1 MTNTLLFHNLM
12 TDMHRQT
19 IARELHMEGIGLH
32 SGDRIRMCVR
42 PGREGIAFVR
52 DGVRIPARPEN
63 VVDTRL
69 NTTLGIGGVTVSTVE
84 HLMSAFCGLGI
95 TDCEIEV
102 SGAEVPVCDGS
113 ALPLFD
119 LLRKAGRE
127 ILPGDLEVIEVREPI
142 TAGEGGSWIEALPG
156 PLSITYEID
165 FPSRAIGAQR
175 FVFDGEGYGDLI
187 APART
192 FGMLK
197 DVEMMRSAGLAL
209 GGSLDNAVV
218 VDGEKVLNPE
228 GLRFPDEF
236 IRHKVL
242 DLLGDLWLLGSP
254 VAARVRAHRASHRL
268 HVALA
273 REILMRHRAR
283 AGESLP

>member
-1 MTNTLLFHNLM
+1 MSA
-12 TDMHRQT
+12 MHRKT

-32 SGDRIRMCVR
+32 SGGRIRMCVR
-42 PGREGIAFVR
+42 PGSEGIAFVR
-52 DGVRIPARPEN
+52 EGVRIPARPGN

-69 NTTLGIGGVTVSTVE
+69 NTTLGLRGVSVSTVE

-95 TDCEIEV
+95 TDCEVEI
-102 SGAEVPVCDGS
+102 SGAEVPVFDGS
-113 ALPLFD
+113 ALPMLA
-119 LLRKAGRE
+119 LLRQAGQE
-127 ILPGDLEVIEVREPI
+127 TLPGEIPAIEVREPI
-142 TAGEGGSWIEALPG
+142 TVGEGSSWIEALPG
-156 PLSITYEID
+156 SFCVSYEID

-175 FVFDGEGYGDLI
+175 YVFDGADYDGLI

-242 DLLGDLWLLGSP
+242 DLLGDLWLLGAP
-254 VAARVRAHRASHRL
+254 LIARVRAHRASHRL

-273 REILMRHRAR
+273 REILEARRAW
-283 AGESLP
+283 AGDSLP